1 MLASLAK
8 RIRACVYR
16 ELSIEG
22 DAVIVVSLTST
33 WTNVASCTAT
43 RRHTPF
49 HIRLGHGQDHMNHL
63 AHVLLVNPRLKGLL
77 NSISIAG
84 SDNPLVEVEYKGKQS
99 NVILTTQGESTLKI
113 FGD

>member
-1 MLASLAK
+1 
-8 RIRACVYR
+8 
-16 ELSIEG
+16 
-22 DAVIVVSLTST
+22 
-33 WTNVASCTAT
+33 
-43 RRHTPF
+43 
-49 HIRLGHGQDHMNHL
+49 MNHL